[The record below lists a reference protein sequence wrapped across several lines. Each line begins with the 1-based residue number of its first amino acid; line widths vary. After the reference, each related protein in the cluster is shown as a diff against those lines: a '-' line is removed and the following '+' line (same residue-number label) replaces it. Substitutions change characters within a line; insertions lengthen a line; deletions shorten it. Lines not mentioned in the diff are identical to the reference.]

1 MGQIRYVTTTDGV
14 RLGYDIQGSGPPLLF
29 VRGWVSDLEEMAQS
43 PKMSAYFAALAEHFT
58 VIRYDAR
65 TQGVSDNEIDHVDL
79 DAFVLD
85 VEAILEIL
93 ELDDVI
99 LYGQCFGGPI
109 AIAYTAGHPY
119 RVSKLILDGTYATPP
134 AVAKADLDAFLQTL
148 ERLWPQSASLLAGL
162 TTPQPDE
169 SYVHVVPHERL
180 QRMPGHRVAMLYRAA
195 SEFKVADLLSSIHV
209 PTLVMHRRR
218 SKSIPL
224 DRGRDLAAGLADA
237 RFVALEGSAHNPWD
251 GDAQAPLDAIGDFL
265 GAELRL
271 PRAARGPSTPMA
283 ILFTDMADS
292 TALTSKLG
300 DVGGLEL
307 VRTHDAVVRAAVAEN
322 AGHEVKHTGDGL
334 MASFPSISAA
344 LDCAIDIQK
353 GLRIAE
359 APFQVRVGID
369 AGEPLV
375 EEGELTG
382 LVVQSAR
389 RIVDK
394 ATPGQILVSD
404 VVRKL
409 VAGKTFAFADRGRHV
424 LKGLPERARLF
435 ELEWSDPLAPPPDA
449 PAASGD
455 VP

>member
-1 MGQIRYVTTTDGV
+1 MSQIRYVTTTDGV
-14 RLGYDIQGSGPPLLF
+14 RLGYDVQGSGPPLLF
-29 VRGWVSDLEEMAQS
+29 VRGWISDLEEMASS
-43 PKMSAYFAALAEHFT
+43 PRLSAYFSALADRFT

-65 TQGVSDNEIDHVDL
+65 TQGVSDNDIDHVDL

-109 AIAYTAGHPY
+109 AISYAASHPY

-134 AVAKADLDAFLQTL
+134 KMSEQELEAFLKTI

-162 TTPQPDE
+162 TTPQPED
-169 SYVHVVPHERL
+169 SAGTIIPHDRFHRL
-180 QRMPGHRVAMLYRAA
+180 PGKRVAMLYRAA
-195 SEFKVADLLSSIHV
+195 SRFLVADLLSSIHV
-209 PTLVMHRRR
+209 PVLVMHRRR
-218 SKSIPL
+218 SRSIPIDL
-224 DRGRDLAAGLADA
+224 GRDLAAGLADV
-237 RFVALEGSAHNPWD
+237 RFVPLEGSAHNPWD
-251 GDAQAPLDAIGDFL
+251 GDAQAALDAIGDFL

-271 PRAARGPSTPMA
+271 PRRASGPATPVA
-283 ILFTDMADS
+283 ILFTDMAES

-300 DVGGLEL
+300 DVGGHEL
-307 VRTHDAVVRAAVAEN
+307 VRTHDAVVRAAIAEN
-322 AGHEVKHTGDGL
+322 AGAEVKHTGDGI

-344 LDCAIDIQK
+344 LACAIDIQK
-353 GLRIAE
+353 GLRVAE
-359 APFQVRVGID
+359 APFQVRIGID

-375 EEGELTG
+375 QDGDLTG
-382 LVVQSAR
+382 VVVQSAR

-394 ATPGQILVSD
+394 ASPGQILASD

-409 VAGKTFAFADRGRHV
+409 VAGKTFHFTDRGRHV
-424 LKGLPERARLF
+424 LKGIPERARLF
-435 ELEWSDPLAPPPDA
+435 EVEWSGRRDGPTAPPA
-449 PAASGD
+449 EGD